1 MRKTETILS
10 RMVALLI
17 VMETL
22 MLLIPTGAI
31 LKRSLCLYRAR
42 EPVLLPVC

>member
-31 LKRSLCLYRAR
+31 LKSLCLYRAR